1 MEVSNINL
9 GDERILGDN
18 EEVLGA
24 QRPLALDGGQ
34 SASSGIRPGGDA
46 PEDSNVEFVP
56 HSEIRK
62 GDKIRRPSSRSG
74 PRCAKE
80 GRKVKEEIFENRRR
94 ETKDSRRKRREEDI
108 EGRRAISPTDP
119 ETVLSVRTMSRASR
133 APSSTSTIY
142 DVSDDVLGEMED
154 LPATAKKSPREV
166 SPGTFP
172 RASIPAAS
180 GSRGRGRSLTTGEY
194 VGYAKA
200 QREANEAKRKA
211 LDMEAKAAVSRSG
224 WRRPAKRKGRR
235 RGLAT
240 DDGCTPCSPRR
251 RGGYGVQE
259 RRSAEGGRQFRGR
272 GGP

>member
-9 GDERILGDN
+9 GDGGDERILGDN

-34 SASSGIRPGGDA
+34 SAPSGIRPGGDA
-46 PEDSNVEFVP
+46 PEDSNVELVP
-56 HSEIRK
+56 HSEIRE
-62 GDKIRRPSSRSG
+62 GDRIRRPSSRSG

-80 GRKVKEEIFENRRR
+80 GRKVKEKIFENRRR
-94 ETKDSRRKRREEDI
+94 ETEDSRRKRREEDI

-180 GSRGRGRSLTTGEY
+180 GSRGRGRPPTTGEY

-200 QREANEAKRKA
+200 QREANEAKRNA
-211 LDMEAKAAVSRSG
+211 LDMEAEAAVSRIG
-224 WRRPAKRKGRR
+224 LAAKVRLEKASQEERKKKRTGDGRR
-235 RGLAT
+235 MHSLQPKKTRRT
-240 DDGCTPCSPRR
+240 WRPRAS
-251 RGGYGVQE
+251 E
-259 RRSAEGGRQFRGR
+259 R
-272 GGP
+272 